1 MYAEVKIVWKF
12 CKPLREQAM
21 QIIDFE
27 KKENDVINKQSINH
41 ILTKKLSHLKKW
53 FEDKNTTENY

>member
-1 MYAEVKIVWKF
+1 MKQF

-27 KKENDVINKQSINH
+27 KKENDVINKQIINH
-41 ILTKKLSHLKKW
+41 ILIKKLSHLKKW
-53 FEDKNTTENY
+53 FEDKSTTENY